1 VVRAITF
8 ITSLTLALITRVGVG
23 VTLGVCG
30 CGWGS
35 VCWSWAC
42 VCGWGSGCGRGV
54 CGCGHVGTG
63 VITMG
68 ATKGRVALRVIT
80 MVSMGMR
87 MRG

>member
-1 VVRAITF
+1 MVRAITF
-8 ITSLTLALITRVGVG
+8 ITSLALALITRVGVG
-23 VTLGVCG
+23 VTL
-30 CGWGS
+30 
-35 VCWSWAC
+35 
-42 VCGWGSGCGRGV
+42 GV